1 MKNYSSF
8 AFIIILFGASC
19 VQKSYKRTVV
29 FQLNTVGIPNI
40 QTVGVRGEG
49 NPLSWD
55 ADIAMQPIVK
65 DSFYTATITTVTG
78 YLFTEVKFTING
90 TLELKDAGNRKVV
103 FSKGDT
109 TIYEAVFNKMPSS
122 TNSQQ

>member
-1 MKNYSSF
+1 MKNYSSIF
-8 AFIIILFGASC
+8 LIVLLLVMAC

-29 FQLNTVGIPNI
+29 FLLNTAGIPNI
-40 QTVGVRGEG
+40 QTVGLRGEG

-55 ADIAMQPIVK
+55 TDIEMQPIIK
-65 DSFYTATITTVTG
+65 DSIYKATITTVTG
-78 YLFTEVKFTING
+78 YLYTDVKFTING

-109 TIYEAVFNKMPSS
+109 TIYEAVFNNVSFP

>member
-8 AFIIILFGASC
+8 VFIAMLFCVSC

-29 FQLNTVGIPNI
+29 FQLNTAGIPNI
-40 QTVGVRGEG
+40 QTVGLRGEG

-55 ADIAMQPIVK
+55 MDIAMQPIVK
-65 DSFYTATITTVTG
+65 DSLYTATITTVTG

-109 TIYEAVFNKMPSS
+109 TIYKSVFNKVPSS